1 MINFTLKQLRYFEAV
16 ARQGHF
22 GRAADTC
29 AISQPALSAQIATL
43 ESALGLQL
51 FERSARQVR
60 LTPFGEQ
67 FETRARDILR
77 SSEALAEFARSAG
90 GTALTRLRIGIIPT
104 IAPYLLP
111 SIIGHITAA
120 HPEIDL
126 LVRETMTHKL
136 IQELSDGKLDCAI
149 VALPVSEPAFTEVS
163 LFDEAM
169 MLVRPARDAERPVP
183 DMDTLAQMKLLLLE
197 EGHCFR
203 DQALSFCA
211 LRNTL
216 PREGL
221 DGSSLTTLVQMVG
234 AGIGVTLI
242 PEMAVPVEARSA
254 QVHVARMGA
263 PHPKRTVG
271 MIWRK
276 TSVLSE
282 QLEAI
287 AELVRE
293 AAAAHPAFSQES

>member
-16 ARQGHF
+16 ARQAHF
-22 GRAADTC
+22 GRAAEMC
-29 AISQPALSAQIATL
+29 SISQPALSAQIAAL
-43 ESALGLQL
+43 EITVGLKL

-67 FETRARDILR
+67 FAPRARDILR
-77 SSEALAEFARSAG
+77 EAEALSEMARGAG
-90 GTALTRLRIGIIPT
+90 GTALTRLRIGVIPT

-111 SIIGHITAA
+111 SVIGHITAA

-136 IQELSDGKLDCAI
+136 IEELSDGKLDCAI
-149 VALPVSEPAFTEVS
+149 VALPVSEPAFTEVA

-169 MLVRPARDAERPVP
+169 VLVRPAGDAGRPVP
-183 DMDTLAQMKLLLLE
+183 DIDTLSQMKLLLLE

-221 DGSSLTTLVQMVG
+221 DGSSLSTLVQMVG

-242 PEMAVPVEARSA
+242 PEMAVPVETRSA
-254 QVHVARMGA
+254 SVDIAAMGA

-276 TSVLSE
+276 SSALSE
-282 QLEAI
+282 KLEGI
-287 AELVRE
+287 AALVRD
-293 AAAAHPAFSQES
+293 AAAAHPAFANA